1 MHVAILAPVAWRT
14 PPRHYGPWEQVTSNL
29 AEGLV
34 DAGIEVT
41 LFATRDS
48 LTNGTLDSVIPTGYE
63 EDRTIDAKV
72 AEALHVSNCFEKA
85 DKFDIIHNNFD
96 FIPLTYSKH
105 TSTPVLTTIHG
116 FSSPSIIPVYEKYND
131 VSHYVSISN
140 SDRNSRLNY
149 MATIYHGID
158 IKHFTFSNSHNNYL
172 VFFGRIHPDKG
183 VHNAIEIARR
193 SGKELVIAGV
203 IQDKNYYR
211 DFVYPYIDDKQIHYI
226 GSVNPTERN
235 KLLGKAQA
243 LLHPISFKE
252 PFGLSVIESM
262 ACGTPPI
269 AFNKGSMSEIIT
281 SGHDGFLVNT
291 VDEAVVKLDSIDS
304 VNRINCRKTVEKRFT
319 SERMIRE
326 YISIYNRIIP
336 DYSHL

>member
-1 MHVAILAPVAWRT
+1 
-14 PPRHYGPWEQVTSNL
+14 
-29 AEGLV
+29 
-34 DAGIEVT
+34 
-41 LFATRDS
+41 
-48 LTNGTLDSVIPTGYE
+48 
-63 EDRTIDAKV
+63 
-72 AEALHVSNCFEKA
+72 
-85 DKFDIIHNNFD
+85 
-96 FIPLTYSKH
+96 
-105 TSTPVLTTIHG
+105 
-116 FSSPSIIPVYEKYND
+116 
-131 VSHYVSISN
+131 
-140 SDRNSRLNY
+140 
-149 MATIYHGID
+149 MATIHHGID
-158 IKHFTFSNSHNNYL
+158 IRHFTFSNSHNNYL

-235 KLLGKAQA
+235 KLLGNAQA

-262 ACGTPPI
+262 ACGTPPV
-269 AFNKGSMSEIIT
+269 AFNRGSMSEIIT

-319 SERMIRE
+319 SERMIRD
-326 YISIYNRIIP
+326 YISIYNRIITHC
-336 DYSHL
+336 SHL